1 MARVRVLYFAVL
13 RDAAGTDE
21 DALDAASTDEIFDR
35 ASALHPALAGYR
47 SVTRI
52 ARNARFV
59 DAAEAL
65 ADGDEIALL
74 PPVSGG

>member
-13 RDAAGTDE
+13 RDVAGVDE
-21 DALDAASTDEIFDR
+21 DAIEASSTGEIFDR
-35 ASALHPALAGYR
+35 AIALHPDLAGYR
-47 SVTRI
+47 SVNRI
-52 ARNARFV
+52 AKNAQFV
-59 DAAEAL
+59 QQNEAL